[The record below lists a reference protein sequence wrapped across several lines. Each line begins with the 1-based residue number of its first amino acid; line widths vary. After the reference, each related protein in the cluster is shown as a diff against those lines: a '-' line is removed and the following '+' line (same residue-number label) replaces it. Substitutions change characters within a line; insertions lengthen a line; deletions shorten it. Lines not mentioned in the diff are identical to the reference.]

1 MIKKKIFNAGQNL
14 ASGALMCMLALAATL
29 AMAPARAQQPT
40 QPQPRTAPSAA
51 PGRPAAASI
60 VDLPGAAPRNAVGAL
75 LDRIESGT
83 VSAPQW
89 AEVRPVTLAQ
99 LEDQLRRPELQ
110 ASIGKGS
117 IAVLYPNVDEP
128 FRSAFVSMIQGIE
141 ERTKLRVRSY
151 PVDPKVDTA
160 ELNTTLKHNG
170 TRVVI
175 ALGRQGLNAT
185 AGLDR
190 EISVLVGGVLLLSES
205 ENVAGISMTPDPAL
219 LFARLRALLPELR
232 RVIVV
237 YNPQKSE
244 WLMKLA
250 RDAARAQ
257 GLELSSH
264 VAGDLARAAQLYP
277 QLINAADPRRDAVW
291 LPHDT
296 TTVEESTI
304 LPLVL
309 RESWNSGVPLFSSN
323 VLHVKKGALFAMVPN
338 NVELGRTLASSA
350 MGMIAGDA
358 KRRSLVPLRELQ
370 TAINVRTANHM
381 GLNLGYQQQR
391 AFDFVYPQP

>member
-1 MIKKKIFNAGQNL
+1 MNNTNLPAGRSVRACL
-14 ASGALMCMLALAATL
+14 ALLLALAA
-29 AMAPARAQQPT
+29 AC
-40 QPQPRTAPSAA
+40 A
-51 PGRPAAASI
+51 PGAASAQSAGQPSI
-60 VDLPGAAPRNAVGAL
+60 VDLPGARAGSDVGAL
-75 LDRIESGT
+75 MDRIESGN
-83 VSAPQW
+83 VPAP
-89 AEVRPVTLAQ
+89 APYRSVTLAQ

-110 ASIGKGS
+110 ASIGKGGT
-117 IAVLYPNVDEP
+117 IAVLYPNVEEP

-141 ERTKLRVRSY
+141 ERTKLHVRSY
-151 PVDPKVDTA
+151 PIDPRVDTA
-160 ELNTTLKHNG
+160 ELNTTLKRNG

-185 AGLDR
+185 AGLDK
-190 EISVLVGGVLLLSES
+190 EITVLAGGVLLLSEAD
-205 ENVAGISMTPDPAL
+205 NVAGISMTPDPAL
-219 LFARLRALLPELR
+219 LFARLRVLLPELR

-244 WLMKLA
+244 WLIKLA
-250 RDAARAQ
+250 REAARSQ
-257 GLELSSH
+257 GLELATH

-277 QLINAADPRRDAVW
+277 QLIAAADNRHDAVW

-296 TTVEESTI
+296 TTVEEGTI

-350 MGMIAGDA
+350 LGVIAGDN
-358 KRRSLVPLRELQ
+358 KRRSLTPLRELQ
-370 TAINVRTANHM
+370 TAINVRTASHI
-381 GLNLGYQQQR
+381 GLNLGSRQQR
-391 AFDFVYPQP
+391 SFDFVYPQP

>member
-1 MIKKKIFNAGQNL
+1 MNNQNL
-14 ASGALMCMLALAATL
+14 FAGRLVRAGTALLLALAA
-29 AMAPARAQQPT
+29 AC
-40 QPQPRTAPSAA
+40 S
-51 PGRPAAASI
+51 PGAASAQRAEPPSI
-60 VDLPGAAPRNAVGAL
+60 IDLPGASRSDVGAL
-75 LDRIESGT
+75 MDRIESGT
-83 VSAPQW
+83 VAVP
-89 AEVRPVTLAQ
+89 AAYRPVTLAQ

-110 ASIGKGS
+110 ASIGKGGT
-117 IAVLYPNVDEP
+117 IAVLYPNVEEP

-151 PVDPKVDTA
+151 PVDPRVDTA
-160 ELNTTLKHNG
+160 ELNATLKHNG

-185 AGLDR
+185 AGLDK
-190 EISVLVGGVLLLSES
+190 EITVLAGGVLLLSEAD
-205 ENVAGISMTPDPAL
+205 NVAGISMTPDPAL
-219 LFARLRALLPELR
+219 LFARLRVLLPELK

-244 WLMKLA
+244 WLIKLA
-250 RDAARAQ
+250 REAARSQ
-257 GLELSSH
+257 GLELSTH

-277 QLINAADPRRDAVW
+277 QLIAAADNRHDAVW

-296 TTVEESTI
+296 TTVEEGTI

-350 MGMIAGDA
+350 LGVIAGDN
-358 KRRSLVPLRELQ
+358 KRRSLTPLRELQ
-370 TAINVRTANHM
+370 TAINVRTASHI
-381 GLNLGYQQQR
+381 GLNLGSRQQR
-391 AFDFVYPQP
+391 SFDFVYPQP

>member
-14 ASGALMCMLALAATL
+14 ASGALMCMLALAATF
-29 AMAPARAQQPT
+29 ATAPARAQQAS
-40 QPQPRTAPSAA
+40 QPRTAPSAA
-51 PGRPAAASI
+51 PGRPAASI
-60 VDLPGAAPRNAVGAL
+60 VDLPGAAPHNPVGAL
-75 LDRIESGT
+75 LDRIESGNPA
-83 VSAPQW
+83 APQW

-160 ELNTTLKHNG
+160 ELNATLKHNG

-257 GLELSSH
+257 GLELSSY

>member
-1 MIKKKIFNAGQNL
+1 MINKTLLRRVAR
-14 ASGALMCMLALAATL
+14 SGASAWAALLAL
-29 AMAPARAQQPT
+29 
-40 QPQPRTAPSAA
+40 SAA
-51 PGRPAAASI
+51 LAPAAAWADAASI
-60 VDLPGAAPRNAVGAL
+60 IDLPVNPAASRDVAEIFRRIDGGEAL
-75 LDRIESGT
+75 VTTRAD
-83 VSAPQW
+83 
-89 AEVRPVTLAQ
+89 VRPLTLAQ

-117 IAVLYPNVDEP
+117 IAVVYPNVEEP
-128 FRSAFVSMIQGIE
+128 FRSAFVAMIQGIE
-141 ERTKLRVRSY
+141 ERTRLRVHSY
-151 PVDPKVDTA
+151 PVDPHSDSA
-160 ELNTTLKHNG
+160 ELNATLKHAG

-190 EISVLVGGVLLLSES
+190 DISVLVGGVLLLSDS
-205 ENVAGISMTPDPAL
+205 DNLMGISLTPDPAL
-219 LFARLRALLPELR
+219 LFARLHALLPDMK

-250 RDAARAQ
+250 REAARAQ
-257 GLELSSH
+257 GLELQTH
-264 VAGDLARAAQLYP
+264 VAADLAQAAQLYP
-277 QLINAADPRRDAVW
+277 QLFAGADARHDAVW

-296 TTVEESTI
+296 TTVEEGTI

-350 MGMIAGDA
+350 LGLIAGEP

-370 TAINVRTANHM
+370 TAINLRTANHM

-391 AFDFVYPQP
+391 SFDFVYPQP

>member
-1 MIKKKIFNAGQNL
+1 MNNQNL
-14 ASGALMCMLALAATL
+14 FAGRLVRAGTALLLALAA
-29 AMAPARAQQPT
+29 ACSPGAVSAQRAEP
-40 QPQPRTAPSAA
+40 PS
-51 PGRPAAASI
+51 I
-60 VDLPGAAPRNAVGAL
+60 IDLPGASRSDVGAL
-75 LDRIESGT
+75 MDRIESGT
-83 VSAPQW
+83 VAVP
-89 AEVRPVTLAQ
+89 AAYRPVTLAQ

-110 ASIGKGS
+110 ASIGKGGT
-117 IAVLYPNVDEP
+117 IAVLYPNVEEP

-151 PVDPKVDTA
+151 PVDPRVDTA
-160 ELNTTLKHNG
+160 ELNATLKHNG

-185 AGLDR
+185 AGLDK
-190 EISVLVGGVLLLSES
+190 EITVLAGGVLLLSEAD
-205 ENVAGISMTPDPAL
+205 NVAGISMTPDPAL
-219 LFARLRALLPELR
+219 LFARLRVLLPELK

-244 WLMKLA
+244 WLIKLA
-250 RDAARAQ
+250 REAARNQ
-257 GLELSSH
+257 GLELSTH

-277 QLINAADPRRDAVW
+277 QLIAAADNRHDAVW

-296 TTVEESTI
+296 TTVEEGTI

-350 MGMIAGDA
+350 LGVIAGDN
-358 KRRSLVPLRELQ
+358 KRRSLTPLRELQ
-370 TAINVRTANHM
+370 TAINVRTASHI
-381 GLNLGYQQQR
+381 GLNLGSRQQR
-391 AFDFVYPQP
+391 SFDFVYPQP